1 MLVLTRRRG
10 EKVCIG
16 DDITFVVLEVDAKRV
31 RLGFDAPRE
40 VPILRTELQGKIANT
55 LAGKPE
61 PFFGLGNEA
70 MTSAPNSGT

>member
-1 MLVLTRRRG
+1 MLVLTRRCG

-16 DDITFVVLEVDAKRV
+16 NDITFVVLEVNAQRV
-31 RLGFDAPRE
+31 RVGIDAPRQ
-40 VPILRTELQGKIANT
+40 VPILRAELQGKMANT

-70 MTSAPNSGT
+70 TTSAPNSGT